1 MVDRIVTGAHYGLR
15 GWLVQRISA
24 VIMVVY
30 ILFVAGY
37 IVLNSHFGDHWVRG
51 GLAYYK
57 WVMLFSNPLMRS
69 FSLLFLIALFYHAW
83 IGVRDIVMDYV
94 RSAKIRLLIYVLLT
108 VLLLLYSIWA
118 VQILWGI

>member
-24 VIMVVY
+24 VIMAVY
-30 ILFVAGY
+30 IFFVAGY
-37 IVLNSHFGDHWVRG
+37 IVLNSHFGDHLGRG
-51 GLAYYK
+51 GLDYYK

-69 FSLLFLIALFYHAW
+69 FTLLFLIALFYHAW

-94 RSAKIRLLIYVLLT
+94 RPAKIRLLIYVLLT